1 VIKNLKPALAKLRER
16 TSGAMPAA
24 LLRSAVPLVAVSAL
38 LTAAV
43 LVFAWQDQ
51 ASYKPVF
58 GAREPVAAAD
68 LMAVLDSEKVPYRI
82 HPESGQVLV
91 PEEMLGKVRMTLAAK
106 GVVAKLPAGLE
117 LMDKSDP
124 LGVSQFV
131 QDIRFRRG
139 LEGELTQSILALEPV
154 EAARVHLSIAKS
166 SSFVVSDGEKS
177 SASVILTLKHGR
189 TLSQEQI
196 AAVINLVAG
205 SVATLEPQ
213 RVSVV
218 DQHGRLLSAHVDL
231 SDGFEGNSRSEA
243 ARQFE
248 EEVRR
253 NVRELLAPVVGDDNF
268 RLSVTAE
275 VDNDRVQETHEKYG
289 SAPKITNEAMREEVD
304 RNPLAVGVPGSLS
317 NRPVAV
323 PPAAA
328 ASSPQNPD
336 TKSATT
342 RNYAYDRTI
351 LQIKRSKGRLD
362 RMNVAVVLNAAAAPA
377 GKKEWEQGDLD
388 KVRELLTN
396 GLGINSERG
405 DKLSVSTLPF
415 PPKQAEAPWYL
426 QRHNIEDIVV
436 GLLWLAGAVLAFFL
450 VVRPLLRGVLAL
462 LASSAKA
469 RELAAAAPTAD
480 GAPAVRATAG
490 TTTRAG
496 GTLATLVADYDL
508 PPPGSPVDVM
518 VEHLKGLAEKEP
530 GRVAEVLTQWVQ
542 RNERSEDAN

>member
-1 VIKNLKPALAKLRER
+1 MIKNLKPALAKLRER